1 MARIL
6 PGSVEGA
13 ELYGLTDDNLSLG
26 RPVVEVVE
34 AMLHAGVRIIQ
45 YREKDKKAGQ
55 MLEEC
60 MQIRQLT
67 KEAHACFIV
76 NDHVDIAM
84 LVKADGVHVGQEDLP
99 VQAVRQLVGP
109 DCIIGL
115 STHSPEQAQ
124 GAVAA
129 GADYIGVGPIFATKT
144 KKDVCAPVGYDYL
157 DWVVANMSIPFV
169 AIGGIKLHNIT
180 EVTQHGARCCA
191 LVSEIVGAED
201 IEQRVLD
208 LRRAMKTSG

>member
-6 PGSVEGA
+6 PAIVEGA
-13 ELYGLTDDNLSLG
+13 ELYGLTDDGLSLG

-60 MQIRQLT
+60 LEIRKLT
-67 KEAHACFIV
+67 REAHACFIV
-76 NDHVDIAM
+76 NDHIDIAM
-84 LVKADGVHVGQEDLP
+84 LCGADGVHVGQEDLP
-99 VQAVRQLVGP
+99 VRAVRQLVGP

-115 STHSPEQAQ
+115 STHSPEQAMA
-124 GAVAA
+124 AVAE

-144 KKDVCAPVGYDYL
+144 KKDVCAPVGFTYL
-157 DWVVANMSIPFV
+157 EWVANNINIPFV
-169 AIGGIKLHNIT
+169 AIGGIKLHNIQD
-180 EVTQHGARCCA
+180 VVRHGAKCCA

-201 IEQRVLD
+201 IEQRVFD
-208 LRRAMKTSG
+208 LRKAMML